1 MDKREIIT
9 SIKKYISFLKEN
21 KLPVQRVYVF
31 GSYAK
36 GNMHD
41 DSDIDLAI
49 VLEYLENSVL
59 TQYQLMRMRRDF
71 DLRIEPHPFR
81 EEDFNSSNP
90 FADEILSTGIRI
102 V

>member
-1 MDKREIIT
+1 MDKREIIEV
-9 SIKKYISFLKEN
+9 IKKYIFFLKEN
-21 KLPVQRVYVF
+21 KFPVQKVYIF

-49 VLEYLENSVL
+49 ILSDLENSFL
-59 TQYQLMRMRRDF
+59 TQYQLMRMRRNF

-81 EEDFNSSNP
+81 EEDFNLGNP
-90 FADEILSTGIRI
+90 FVSEILSTGIRI
-102 V
+102 M